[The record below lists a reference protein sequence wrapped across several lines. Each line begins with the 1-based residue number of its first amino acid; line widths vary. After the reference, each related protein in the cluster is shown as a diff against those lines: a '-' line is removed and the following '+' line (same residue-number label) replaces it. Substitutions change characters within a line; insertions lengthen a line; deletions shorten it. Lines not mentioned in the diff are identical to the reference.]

1 MATDLQRPD
10 SFQPSLATN
19 DSISSSPSQEQQQ
32 QQQQHGRSLH
42 HKPSAASISSLC
54 STSSNTTNQ
63 TFMSTLSFS
72 TVTGRH
78 SRTATQ
84 EEVMNLGESLTIETD
99 YNDDDHAVFDHEDL
113 DSLDLNILTP
123 RKYDHLI
130 DPFDEHPTLPSSSS
144 SLSNKTP
151 VAEDTSRLN
160 SQGYHHHHSS
170 QSSMASYKRHI
181 KTESQ
186 LSSGVVTV
194 KGMSASINGQHH
206 SADSSASSPSSPSAL
221 SISSRR
227 YSSSSSA
234 SRQQQGAEEMMMFA
248 SPDYRKSLAMSVQ
261 SDAVVDISGGHS
273 ARGSN
278 LFLSDT
284 PQYSNLLRDATW
296 MIEQQHLQDSN
307 AIPSHNRASHSSED
321 SQNASHSI
329 NRGSGDHVLSL
340 SSTVS
345 SRAGTRSTISPP
357 SPSTTGATN
366 APVYSSVNKGNMTI
380 SRSRR
385 FSAPGSQ
392 YSGHGSISSV
402 SRSSALSSS
411 TYEPPT
417 PSTTSGQEI
426 LPFSG
431 ASGMRASQGE
441 DLQQTNTLSP
451 RQDMDSSS
459 EEDDFQC
466 QHSREADRRAKY
478 TIQPLQ
484 HHPTMQ
490 PYLSSNNRSSIGTGV
505 GIAGSSFSPSSTLAN
520 STSPNQPQLQ
530 RDYRPGVVFEYYEGE
545 WDWLPNF
552 DEMRPDHVGIVGNFM
567 IDDTT
572 ERDLFRPQVYTGPAG
587 KKSNGFGADGQGL
600 PEYQPRRPYKESGNF
615 AVRFTTHM
623 DITQDGVY
631 SFWLSSNDG
640 SVLYISNTL
649 VVENDGMHYS
659 TEAEGRILL
668 QTGRHPMTVEFFH
681 KNGKMLEGFRSTG
694 PSLVVSYR
702 APGPV
707 WSFGLKSGPKR
718 IVKSS
723 NLFYDHGD
731 IRMRNLLSEYGTD
744 DDSSMMMERGSG
756 CLSPTESR
764 RSYGGFGQDWRQ
776 VNGGHGQSYQQRQQ
790 QQQPYQQSQ
799 LGRPT
804 RHRVMSGDMGQM
816 QLSTRELQ
824 VQMENAKTTIKDLE
838 QIIRDQTEDHQKKMR
853 ELYNI
858 LQDTQGQ
865 VDRLVSGI
873 KKATLFEKPRT
884 TIHPSHHSNPAWR
897 NTVVSIYVDAE
908 EDYPLQEGDT
918 GGKKADDES
927 HLEVKPEAD
936 EVLVKHLSDVE
947 KLKQLYFF
955 SMALSVKM
963 NREMMGKATSEYTST
978 SVQKLYEDC
987 AIHSRV
993 PVEGWPGY
1001 VSRHFARQP

>member
-1 MATDLQRPD
+1 
-10 SFQPSLATN
+10 
-19 DSISSSPSQEQQQ
+19 
-32 QQQQHGRSLH
+32 
-42 HKPSAASISSLC
+42 
-54 STSSNTTNQ
+54 
-63 TFMSTLSFS
+63 
-72 TVTGRH
+72 
-78 SRTATQ
+78 
-84 EEVMNLGESLTIETD
+84 
-99 YNDDDHAVFDHEDL
+99 
-113 DSLDLNILTP
+113 
-123 RKYDHLI
+123 
-130 DPFDEHPTLPSSSS
+130 
-144 SLSNKTP
+144 
-151 VAEDTSRLN
+151 
-160 SQGYHHHHSS
+160 
-170 QSSMASYKRHI
+170 
-181 KTESQ
+181 
-186 LSSGVVTV
+186 
-194 KGMSASINGQHH
+194 
-206 SADSSASSPSSPSAL
+206 
-221 SISSRR
+221 
-227 YSSSSSA
+227 
-234 SRQQQGAEEMMMFA
+234 
-248 SPDYRKSLAMSVQ
+248 
-261 SDAVVDISGGHS
+261 
-273 ARGSN
+273 
-278 LFLSDT
+278 
-284 PQYSNLLRDATW
+284 
-296 MIEQQHLQDSN
+296 
-307 AIPSHNRASHSSED
+307 
-321 SQNASHSI
+321 
-329 NRGSGDHVLSL
+329 
-340 SSTVS
+340 
-345 SRAGTRSTISPP
+345 
-357 SPSTTGATN
+357 
-366 APVYSSVNKGNMTI
+366 
-380 SRSRR
+380 
-385 FSAPGSQ
+385 
-392 YSGHGSISSV
+392 
-402 SRSSALSSS
+402 
-411 TYEPPT
+411 
-417 PSTTSGQEI
+417 
-426 LPFSG
+426 
-431 ASGMRASQGE
+431 
-441 DLQQTNTLSP
+441 
-451 RQDMDSSS
+451 
-459 EEDDFQC
+459 
-466 QHSREADRRAKY
+466 
-478 TIQPLQ
+478 
-484 HHPTMQ
+484 MQ

-776 VNGGHGQSYQQRQQ
+776 VNGGHGQSYQQQQQ

-873 KKATLFEKPRT
+873 KRATLFEKPRT

-927 HLEVKPEAD
+927 HLESKPEAD

-1001 VSRHFARQP
+1001 IASTLTIPIHAPSRSSTTTQVSLINATPLLQPHTTRPSPPVSTTTPKQSPNIINTRTMATMNIDRKIDQARDVAQEAPQIVTSKAQSTLEYVKQMGIVQRYVLPPAGYLKNRYVRAPTSFKIGVIGVGAMSAIPLGCFMGFMGLVTLGCFIVGGIGFTIVEGGFAMFGSVFLLPALGVSLLIACCVGLVSMVAYVGYLMACAVLGMIWGQVDTRGAQRQLREAKQMTDEGGRRITG